1 MADPEFDREA
11 VGVNAKR
18 AWTDSEGFS
27 GVARFVGTMSVTDAT
42 PERGMCSAGIVRAG
56 IPGAWRAGSPT
67 SGASATTPLST
78 ESSSAGPVG
87 PDTPAPS
94 SSPSSAGPVDTAEH
108 PWHCRTP
115 HSPDTTAT
123 PEPLVTAS
131 TAHAAD
137 IPETS
142 DIPSPAGTGIPSTW
156 APILD
161 ARTAPPSSSGAH
173 EDTLTTWDTTRLG
186 ASPSQELS
194 TEGTNPHAADAGEP
208 EPLAFNSEAFERT
221 MTPALLEEL
230 R

>member
-1 MADPEFDREA
+1 MASRLADKRSSCDHAPLH
-11 VGVNAKR
+11 GVLQR
-18 AWTDSEGFS
+18 G
-27 GVARFVGTMSVTDAT
+27 ARRTGHARSIQQSQLRW
-42 PERGMCSAGIVRAG
+42 PRGHSR
-56 IPGAWRAGSPT
+56 T
-67 SGASATTPLST
+67 
-78 ESSSAGPVG
+78 
-87 PDTPAPS
+87 
-94 SSPSSAGPVDTAEH
+94 

-142 DIPSPAGTGIPSTW
+142 DIPSPAGAGIPSTW

-161 ARTAPPSSSGAH
+161 APTAPPSSSGAH

-208 EPLAFNSEAFERT
+208 EPLAFNPEAFERT